1 MSVAPGLLE
10 AARRPRIVAIL
21 PAYNEA
27 DVIGSVIRD
36 YVEDGVE
43 VYLIDNCSTD
53 GTAELA
59 AQWLGNGLIHIE
71 RFPDDVGGSTRARK
85 EYMWGEI
92 LRRNE
97 LLAAQ
102 LGADWYIR
110 ADADEFREGPWPGL
124 SHAQSI
130 ALVDALGYT
139 AVQSQVLEFRPTDDS
154 FPAGAD
160 PREYLH
166 HYEPCDLSNSLWV
179 KAWRQPPAGVHV
191 DIAKTGGH
199 EAGFPGRRVFPIHF
213 ISRHYPIRTS
223 EHARRKI
230 FHERLNR
237 YPREERA
244 RGWHI
249 HWDELAASGH
259 SFLWDAAALVR
270 WDRAEAC
277 ARVLAQGSADMLLG
291 TALHGIDLAD
301 DPAYNQRYA
310 NWMGS
315 ACQAEAPFA
324 PKGSEVAAH
333 WMRRLAAQ
341 VLHNE
346 PMQLPSEPLLVRAI
360 LVMFDASLAHLRANG
375 RFHDSFLLADVR
387 EAVLPLAHQMLA
399 AEPAPPAEAP
409 GLRPQP
415 PARTPA
421 SAPGPARNS
430 PCPCGS
436 GIKYKK
442 CHGRERAAA

>member
-1 MSVAPGLLE
+1 MSIAPGLLE

-21 PAYNEA
+21 PAYNEV

-36 YVEDGVE
+36 YIEDGVE

-59 AQWLGNGLIHIE
+59 SQWLGHGLIHIE
-71 RFPDDVGGSTRARK
+71 RFPDDVGGSARARK

-110 ADADEFREGPWPGL
+110 ADADEFREGPWPEL
-124 SHAQSI
+124 SHAESI

-154 FPAGAD
+154 FPAGGD
-160 PREYLH
+160 PRQHLH
-166 HYEPCDLSNSLWV
+166 HYEPCDLSNSLCV

-213 ISRHYPIRTS
+213 ISRHYPIRSS

-230 FHERLNR
+230 FNERLNR
-237 YPREERA
+237 YPKEERE
-244 RGWHI
+244 RGWHV

-259 SFLWDAAALVR
+259 NFLWDPAELVR

-277 ARVLAQGSADMLLG
+277 ARVLAQGSADMLLN

-301 DPAYNQRYA
+301 DAPYNQRYA
-310 NWMGS
+310 VWMGA

-324 PKGSEVAAH
+324 PKGSEIAAY
-333 WMRRLAAQ
+333 WMRRLTGQ
-341 VLHNE
+341 FLHDQPLE
-346 PMQLPSEPLLVRAI
+346 LPVEPLLVRAI
-360 LVMFDASLAHLRANG
+360 LVMFDVSLAHLRANG
-375 RFHDSFLLADVR
+375 RFHDSFVISDVR
-387 EAVLPLAHQMLA
+387 DAVRPLVQRALA
-399 AEPAPPAEAP
+399 AEPAAPAAGPDAP
-409 GLRPQP
+409 AQPRPS
-415 PARTPA
+415 TPDTR
-421 SAPGPARNS
+421 PGPARNS

-436 GIKYKK
+436 GLKYKK
-442 CHGRERAAA
+442 CHGLRQAAA

>member
-1 MSVAPGLLE
+1 MNVAPGLL
-10 AARRPRIVAIL
+10 AASRRPRIVAIL
-21 PAYNEA
+21 PAFNEE

-53 GTAELA
+53 GTAEVA
-59 AQWLGNGLIHIE
+59 REWLGQGLIHIE
-71 RFPDDVGGSTRARK
+71 RFPDDVGGPARARK

-110 ADADEFREGPWPGL
+110 ADADEFREGPWPGM
-124 SHAQSI
+124 SHAESI
-130 ALVDALGYT
+130 HLVDALGYT

-154 FPAGAD
+154 FSAGAD
-160 PREYLH
+160 PRDHLH
-166 HYEPCDLSNSLWV
+166 HYERCDLSNSLWV

-230 FHERLNR
+230 FTERLNR
-237 YPREERA
+237 YPKEERE

-259 SFLWDAAALVR
+259 SFLWDPDDPDLVR
-270 WDRAEAC
+270 YDRAEAC
-277 ARVLAQGSADMLLG
+277 ARVLAQGSADVLLSA
-291 TALHGIDLAD
+291 ALHGADLVAD
-301 DPAYNQRYA
+301 APYNERFA
-310 NWMGS
+310 AWMGA
-315 ACQAEAPFA
+315 ACQAGSPFA
-324 PKGSEVAAH
+324 PKGSEIAAH

-341 VLHNE
+341 ALHDE
-346 PMQLPSEPLLVRAI
+346 PLDLPSEPLLVRAV
-360 LVMFDASLAHLRANG
+360 LVSFDLSLAHLRAAG
-375 RFHDSFLLADVR
+375 RFHDSFILSGVRDRLVPLAERALAEAPAALPAD
-387 EAVLPLAHQMLA
+387 EPAVLPQAVRSA
-399 AEPAPPAEAP
+399 
-409 GLRPQP
+409 PQP
-415 PARTPA
+415 P
-421 SAPGPARNS
+421 RNA

-436 GIKYKK
+436 GLKYKK
-442 CHGRERAAA
+442 CHGREQAAA